1 MDLDIGVVPEVYLHQ
16 KTKINATIY
25 SAWYFLGR
33 KKTKEEITLRLF
45 I

>member
-1 MDLDIGVVPEVYLHQ
+1 MDLDIGVVPEVNLP
-16 KTKINATIY
+16 KKFKIHDTINR
-25 SAWYFLGR
+25 AQYFLGR